1 MKLIPGCC
9 VFFLLLSVLIPK
21 ETEAILNPFVLFRL
35 RQVAVQEGLK
45 LWEMCFYSKCSTVN
59 VPPGRKCPK
68 KVFGIG
74 ENKAQAK
81 FTAKVYAAM
90 FGYEQCK
97 KYVAECH
104 VFKFNKGPK
113 CAKKVEQ

>member
-1 MKLIPGCC
+1 MVKLNSGCC
-9 VFFLLLSVLIPK
+9 VFFLLLSVLIPE
-21 ETEAILNPFVLFRL
+21 ETEAINPFVLFRL
-35 RQVAVQEGLK
+35 RQVADQEGLK
-45 LWEMCFYSKCSTVN
+45 LREMCFYSKCSTVN

-81 FTAKVYAAM
+81 LTAKVYAAM

-97 KYVAECH
+97 KYVAECY

-113 CAKKVEQ
+113 CAK